1 MLTTK
6 VSEYTL
12 AGLPKLTVR
21 LVALASLVLQD
32 LGLRTERS
40 SNYVPVS
47 KRGQKKKKKKSR
59 EEGRRAASEGTP
71 KDSSSKG
78 TLAAVRE
85 SHGPAY
91 SVSPG
96 NNFTHTILVMLLT

>member
-1 MLTTK
+1 MGPEQWWAPVVMLTTK

-47 KRGQKKKKKKSR
+47 KRGQKKKKKEPGGG
-59 EEGRRAASEGTP
+59 EE
-71 KDSSSKG
+71 SS
-78 TLAAVRE
+78 
-85 SHGPAY
+85 
-91 SVSPG
+91 
-96 NNFTHTILVMLLT
+96 F